1 MENGQDTKK
10 KDKPIP
16 EEELFDELDAMYQ
29 RVADIEKE
37 EATETLSFGEDV
49 SSSPPR
55 TPVLPEKALKKK
67 SGRNKKR
74 SYRPLILGAIA
85 VLFALILGVT
95 LWKPMAILQ
104 LLKIGDVQQPTVS
117 SRPAPRK
124 PPAVATPKT
133 LPPPPPAGTA
143 PATPQPPSAT
153 TPPAAPISPT
163 VTTSPAR
170 PKPPSAVTPPAS
182 PIPPAVASAPTSPKP
197 PSEPAQTK
205 QEAVKSSAAFPQG
218 KFYAIQIG
226 SFREMENVRDLVEAL
241 QKEGLDAYWIASK
254 SKKKGVLYKVFVGK
268 FADTNEAT
276 QFQRDKNILKNYS
289 DSFIQEISS
298 PKMIEGSPQ

>member
-10 KDKPIP
+10 KDKQIP

-37 EATETLSFGEDV
+37 EATETLSFGEDA
-49 SSSPPR
+49 SSSPR
-55 TPVLPEKALKKK
+55 GTPVVPEKPLKKK

-74 SYRPLILGAIA
+74 SYRPMILGAIA
-85 VLFALILGVT
+85 ILFALILGIT
-95 LWKPMAILQ
+95 FWKPLAILD
-104 LLKIGDVQQPTVS
+104 LLKIGDAQQATVPP
-117 SRPAPRK
+117 RPAPRK
-124 PPAVATPKT
+124 PSAVVTPKT
-133 LPPPPPAGTA
+133 VPAPPTA
-143 PATPQPPSAT
+143 ATSPATPQPPSA
-153 TPPAAPISPT
+153 
-163 VTTSPAR
+163 
-170 PKPPSAVTPPAS
+170 VTPPAP
-182 PIPPAVASAPTSPKP
+182 PIPPPVATSPAPSKAPSESAP
-197 PSEPAQTK
+197 AQK
-205 QEAVKSSAAFPQG
+205 QEAVKSPTPSPQG